1 MLPML
6 DAAELL
12 KMAVALFVMIDPIGA
27 APIFLSLTARHTPKE
42 RARIALIAVTTA
54 VVLLVATALVGRLA
68 LNMFG
73 ISIASFRL
81 VGGILFL
88 LIGLDMLNVR
98 PSRTRHTPEEDT
110 EAASRHE
117 MALVPLGIPLLAGPG
132 AIGTVLLLAHNSPA
146 PAVRG
151 AVIGV
156 ICGIGLVVYV
166 VLRLAGPLGRLL
178 GATGINILTRLM
190 GLVTGAIGI
199 EQIAA
204 GAKELFPVLA
214 GTTV

>member
-1 MLPML
+1 MVEML
-6 DAAELL
+6 DGPDFL

-27 APIFLSLTARHTPKE
+27 APIFMSLTARHTPSE
-42 RARIALIAVTTA
+42 RARIALIASATA
-54 VVLLVATALVGRLA
+54 VALLVATALVGRSA

-73 ISIASFRL
+73 ISIASFRM

-88 LIGLDMLNVR
+88 LIGFDMLNVR
-98 PSRTRHTPEEDT
+98 QSRTRHTPEEDS

-132 AIGTVLLLAHNSPA
+132 AIGTVLLLAHSSPEF
-146 PAVRG
+146 AVRG

-156 ICGIGLVVYV
+156 ICGMGLVVYV
-166 VLRLAGPLGRLL
+166 ILRLAGPLGRLL

-204 GAKELFPVLA
+204 GAKELLPILA